1 MKKYCNVIRVL
12 AHTQGEI
19 PVVLTALKMLV
30 GLNLSNNHLRGNL
43 PDNIGN
49 MTRLESLD
57 LSGNKL
63 TGMIPPSMAAL
74 TFLSHLNVSHNNLWG
89 RIPTGHQLQTLIDD
103 PSIYVGN
110 EDLCGAPL
118 PKDCSD
124 HQDPITMPKKK
135 HKAAEESIKVWWF
148 YLDIMSGF
156 ATGFWGVIG
165 VLLLKKQWRWRLFI
179 FVEKIM
185 DKIYVAVM
193 VTVVA
198 KIKRGREAV

>member
-1 MKKYCNVIRVL
+1 MDLSSNKLV
-12 AHTQGEI
+12 GEI
-19 PVVLTALKMLV
+19 PKEITALSMLV
-30 GLNLSNNHLRGNL
+30 GLNLSNNHLSGNIPDTIGNL
-43 PDNIGN
+43 
-49 MTRLESLD
+49 TALFSLD
-57 LSGNKL
+57 FSNNEL
-63 TGMIPPSMAAL
+63 TGMIPPSMATL
-74 TFLSHLNVSHNNLWG
+74 IFLSHLNLSHNNLWG

-103 PSIYVGN
+103 PSIYGGN
-110 EDLCGAPL
+110 RDLCGPPL
-118 PKDCSD
+118 TNNCSD
-124 HQDPITMPKKK
+124 HQDPTTTAKPKKK

-148 YLDIMSGF
+148 YPDIMSGF

-165 VLLLKKQWRWRLFI
+165 VLLLKKHWRWKIFR